1 MSGTST
7 LATSFS
13 AVAAKDKTDAD
24 PAARYQDC
32 LACRVIGTAALGGV
46 GVYALNQSRAHQPGS
61 IVGKRIMAGLGVC
74 FLIAGA
80 MRWTK

>member
-13 AVAAKDKTDAD
+13 AVAAKDQTDAD

-32 LACRVIGTAALGGV
+32 LACRP
-46 GVYALNQSRAHQPGS
+46 RS

-74 FLIAGA
+74 FLVASA